1 MLIREITPIFAL
13 FLSLALLVVGTGMLG
28 TLLAVRL
35 QLEGVRAG
43 IAGMVLAFYSVG
55 FVLGSLYGIRI
66 VRRVGHIR
74 AFTTFGA
81 AATAAILIHALHVS
95 VIGWM
100 ALRLVVGFCIAGLL
114 LVTESWINSR
124 ATSATRG
131 TLLATYMILFYLA
144 SASGQFLLNAGDPQL
159 HPLYLIAA
167 ILVALSLIP
176 LSLTRT
182 PAPEIGDSGR
192 MSIRELFRLQ
202 ALGLFAALLSGV
214 VASAFSAA
222 GPVYALRMGLDVQHV
237 SLFMGLAIFSA
248 MLFQW
253 PVGLLS
259 DYLPRGH
266 VILGIAITGLVGS
279 LAAAWLGGQS
289 TMLLYLT
296 VGLFFGSTSSLYAV
310 SLALTHDALEH
321 SQIVPASATL
331 LLGFGLGTILGPVGG
346 AWSITLLGP
355 AGLFYFTSVILV
367 VLILLTIGALL
378 RQPPPPLV
386 EQTHCVGV
394 APLST
399 PVLMEIDPRN
409 EEFQSPLDEEP
420 IAEEEEAVVGNGVS

>member
-1 MLIREITPIFAL
+1 MMFREILPIFAL
-13 FLSLALLVVGTGMLG
+13 FLSLVLMVVGNGMLG

-35 QLEGVRAG
+35 QLEGTRAG
-43 IAGMVLAFYSVG
+43 LAGTILAFYSVG
-55 FVLGSLYGIRI
+55 FVLGSLHGIRV

-81 AATAAILIHALHVS
+81 AATAAILVHALHVS

-100 ALRLVVGFCIAGLL
+100 ALRLIVGFCIAGLL

-131 TLLATYMILFYLA
+131 SLLATYMILFYLA
-144 SASGQFLLNAGDPQL
+144 SAGGQLLLSTGDPQL
-159 HPLYLIAA
+159 HPLYLMAA

-182 PAPEIGDSGR
+182 QAPEISDSVR
-192 MSIRELFRLQ
+192 ISIRDLFRLQ

-214 VASAFSAA
+214 VASAFGAA
-222 GPVYALRMGLDVQHV
+222 GPVYAIRMGLDVQHV

-259 DYLPRGH
+259 DYLPRGY
-266 VILGIAITGLVGS
+266 VILGIAATGLAAS
-279 LAAAWLGGQS
+279 LAVAWLGGQS
-289 TMLLYLT
+289 TTLLYLT
-296 VGLFFGSTSSLYAV
+296 VALFFGSTSSLYAV

-346 AWSITLLGP
+346 AWSITILGP
-355 AGLFYFTSVILV
+355 EGLFYFTSAILLL
-367 VLILLTIGALL
+367 LILLTIGALF

-394 APLST
+394 APHST
-399 PVLMEIDPRN
+399 PMLMELDPRN
-409 EEFQSPLDEEP
+409 EDFQPMVEEEP
-420 IAEEEEAVVGNGVS
+420 AEQEVVTVENGS